1 MHSILARNE
10 IEEMR
15 LEEAK
20 KLLDDFTSQRS
31 FGSLIYIEVWFD
43 KCAVAMLSI
52 FGVILILSSI
62 FVGVFTSLGLRE
74 RKIEF
79 SNFFSVDLS
88 EFPKNSPIHIY
99 YEMDLFYS
107 NHENFVSSRPSEFWT
122 TASCHNFRTNEDL
135 LSIRYVPGIE
145 PTSDAIFPCGLV
157 PFSYFDYSLN
167 SEMLDLRSTS
177 LIEEWHIYASLMS
190 KESWLSILE
199 DQFRN
204 WMSTPFDPSFR
215 NLWKTI
221 PNLGNYENVT
231 FSITPGTFP
240 VGEWLPEENEA
251 EIKLVFSHLSSFGTQ
266 QMGLA
271 ITFAVFGIVFF
282 FKFT

>member
-1 MHSILARNE
+1 
-10 IEEMR
+10 
-15 LEEAK
+15 
-20 KLLDDFTSQRS
+20 
-31 FGSLIYIEVWFD
+31 
-43 KCAVAMLSI
+43 
-52 FGVILILSSI
+52 
-62 FVGVFTSLGLRE
+62 
-74 RKIEF
+74 
-79 SNFFSVDLS
+79 
-88 EFPKNSPIHIY
+88 
-99 YEMDLFYS
+99 MDLFYS

-231 FSITPGTFP
+231 FSITPGIQLFLLANGFRKKMKQKLNWFFLTFP
-240 VGEWLPEENEA
+240 V
-251 EIKLVFSHLSSFGTQ
+251 
-266 QMGLA
+266 LA
-271 ITFAVFGIVFF
+271 HS
-282 FKFT
+282 KWD